1 MSLCTRHFVT
11 KVLPLILQVEWALNE
26 RPFVV
31 HYAGCTFCARHK
43 LAKLGSSI
51 LGVCMDEMTKAL
63 VCLYGAYQ
71 FMAGEAYQQ
80 CSLPLTC
87 LKPRLT
93 VCLQLHP

>member
-1 MSLCTRHFVT
+1 M
-11 KVLPLILQVEWALNE
+11 EWALDE

-63 VCLYGAYQ
+63 VLMLCLPGCATHNIS
-71 FMAGEAYQQ
+71 F
-80 CSLPLTC
+80 S
-87 LKPRLT
+87 
-93 VCLQLHP
+93 